1 MEESKLCSL
10 VQQQPGGLIRAA
22 KQVNGSI
29 RTAKPSGGSNYNN
42 GEPGNVCRCNFR
54 IGSWP
59 WVAKVSKRLTRSRL
73 WGLYGSARGD
83 GPAVFQ
89 GQVGSGGFGKFS
101 KRLRTTEIYGWP
113 RTQ

>member
-1 MEESKLCSL
+1 MEESELCSL

-29 RTAKPSGGSNYNN
+29 KTAKPSDGSNYKD
-42 GEPGNVCRCNFR
+42 GRPGRVCQWDFR

-73 WGLYGSARGD
+73 WCLYGSARGD
-83 GPAVFQ
+83 GPAIFQ

-101 KRLRTTEIYGWP
+101 KRLRTTEIYGCP